1 VGQEFEPLLEDIYS
15 HLKTKTME
23 YTKENTIV
31 NASKKGR
38 RRVGS
43 SVFMGDKFLG
53 LKYLCYFNNRH
64 WYV

>member
-1 VGQEFEPLLEDIYS
+1 
-15 HLKTKTME
+15 ME

-38 RRVGS
+38 RRLGS

-53 LKYLCYFNNRH
+53 LKYLCYFNSRH